1 MERTPP
7 KHRANISV
15 VIADSRANMS
25 QALRN
30 ALVNEGYRDVQV
42 FGRLAGLR
50 DAMKGSLADLLVL
63 DVDLPG
69 GDSLALVRDIRHSRI
84 GRNPFLP
91 VILLTWASDPDVVE
105 RAVSSGV
112 DLILVKPLS
121 AAQLFSRID
130 GLVADRKPFVV
141 TADYV
146 GPDRRG
152 HPKQAQAKL
161 FSVPNTLKDKMEG
174 REVDPEALSD
184 QINVALQDMNAS
196 RLAQAG
202 AKLSGLIED
211 VCCMLEAG
219 KPLDGTDYELA
230 QICRIAR
237 SIAILGGDDIGKLCG
252 SLIMIVNTMRSDPD
266 AIDVKQIELLRPL
279 SHSILCAA
287 NPKLVPSPVMDE
299 ITRTVSSFVP
309 DETRGDNR
317 EPKSPAWRH

>member
-1 MERTPP
+1 MERTPA

-15 VIADSRANMS
+15 VIADSRASMS

-30 ALVNEGYRDVQV
+30 ALVNEGYRDVQT
-42 FGRLAGLR
+42 FGRLAALR

-69 GDSLALVRDIRHSRI
+69 GDSLELVRDIRHSRI

-121 AAQLFSRID
+121 AAQLFSRIE

-152 HPKQAQAKL
+152 HPKQAQPKL

-174 REVDPEALSD
+174 RLVDPAELLD
-184 QINVALQDMNAS
+184 QINAALQDMNAS

-211 VCCMLEAG
+211 VCRTLESG
-219 KPLDGTDYELA
+219 KSLDRAEYELA
-230 QICRIAR
+230 QIGRIAR
-237 SIAILGGDDIGKLCG
+237 SVAILGGDDVGKLCG
-252 SLIMIVNTMRSDPD
+252 SLLMIVNTMRSDPD
-266 AIDVKQIELLRPL
+266 VVDAKQIELLRPL

-287 NPKLVPSPVMDE
+287 NPRLVPSPVMDE
-299 ITRTVSSFVP
+299 ITRTVSDYMPDGRPDLLHRVVVP
-309 DETRGDNR
+309 RI
-317 EPKSPAWRH
+317 

>member
-1 MERTPP
+1 MERTPA

-15 VIADSRANMS
+15 VIADSRAYMS

-30 ALVNEGYRDVQV
+30 ALVNEGYHDVQT
-42 FGRLAGLR
+42 FGRLGALR
-50 DAMKGSLADLLVL
+50 DAMKASLADLLVL

-69 GDSLALVRDIRHSRI
+69 GDSLALVRDIRHSRV

-105 RAVSSGV
+105 RAVGSGV

-152 HPKQAQAKL
+152 HPKQPQAKL

-174 REVDPEALSD
+174 KQVDPAELSD
-184 QINVALQDMNAS
+184 QINAALQDMNAS

-202 AKLSGLIED
+202 AKLSALIED
-211 VCCMLEAG
+211 MCGILESG
-219 KPLDGTDYELA
+219 KSLDSTEYELA
-230 QICRIAR
+230 QIGRIAR

-252 SLIMIVNTMRSDPD
+252 SLMMIVNTMRSDPAAVD
-266 AIDVKQIELLRPL
+266 ARQIELLRPL

-287 NPKLVPSPVMDE
+287 NPRLMPSPVMDE

-309 DETRGDNR
+309 DGRPDGSDR
-317 EPKSPAWRH
+317 EPTTAV